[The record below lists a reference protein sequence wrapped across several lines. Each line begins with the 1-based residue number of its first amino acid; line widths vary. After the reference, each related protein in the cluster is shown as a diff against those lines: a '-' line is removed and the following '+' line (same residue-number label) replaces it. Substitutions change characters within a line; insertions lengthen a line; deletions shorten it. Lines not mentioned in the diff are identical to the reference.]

1 MSYES
6 RVGNLTYQRCDPS
19 SLSSSSSS
27 SVLLPCIDCVSPMCL
42 NMSTL
47 FNLTLGNLIRDQ
59 SLSPNTLSSS
69 LSLTSPLSFPSG
81 DLSSVP
87 EIPLDIMVRGNDS
100 NLDENSKA
108 YVISTHV
115 KLLWIFVYMIMIM
128 MATLGNLGIIW
139 IIIGH
144 RKMRTVTNI
153 FILNLSIADLI
164 TSILNITFNF
174 IFMLFGQWYFGYF
187 FCKINT
193 FIAYLTLSASVFTIM
208 ALSLERY
215 RIVINPM
222 KPRITRRTC
231 VVCLTFIWL
240 ISSLLSLP
248 TLIYATFMSFD
259 NQSTNITRHI
269 CILRWPD
276 GGPGVSNA
284 DFYFN
289 VIIFAVDYAIPMILM
304 TVTYYRIGKVFW
316 GSQAIGELTEGQR
329 EAIRGRQRVVTML
342 ITVTV
347 LFAIC
352 WLPYH
357 IYFLYMYYDPEI
369 MNHKYI
375 SNIYLTIY
383 WLAMSNSAIN
393 PVIYAFLS
401 KSYHYYY
408 LDMMMKNKTKQETGH
423 NN

>member
-208 ALSLERY
+208 ALSLER
-215 RIVINPM
+215 
-222 KPRITRRTC
+222 
-231 VVCLTFIWL
+231 
-240 ISSLLSLP
+240 
-248 TLIYATFMSFD
+248 
-259 NQSTNITRHI
+259 
-269 CILRWPD
+269 
-276 GGPGVSNA
+276 
-284 DFYFN
+284 
-289 VIIFAVDYAIPMILM
+289 
-304 TVTYYRIGKVFW
+304 
-316 GSQAIGELTEGQR
+316 
-329 EAIRGRQRVVTML
+329 
-342 ITVTV
+342 
-347 LFAIC
+347 
-352 WLPYH
+352 
-357 IYFLYMYYDPEI
+357 
-369 MNHKYI
+369 
-375 SNIYLTIY
+375 
-383 WLAMSNSAIN
+383 
-393 PVIYAFLS
+393 
-401 KSYHYYY
+401 
-408 LDMMMKNKTKQETGH
+408 
-423 NN
+423 

>member
-87 EIPLDIMVRGNDS
+87 EIPLDIMVR
-100 NLDENSKA
+100 
-108 YVISTHV
+108 
-115 KLLWIFVYMIMIM
+115 
-128 MATLGNLGIIW
+128 GNLGIIW

-401 KSYHYYY
+401 KRYRNYFLKMIPCRFGKRGGFDKDKS
-408 LDMMMKNKTKQETGH
+408 MKTSQKTVEIEML
-423 NN
+423 